1 MKLVQ
6 TFKSCVEGVREEKEA
21 ARRLNMQKAN
31 LRVSKE
37 DLNGADKRRILENFV
52 ENDNAL
58 SLLLDFISS
67 KHLQNPGSSQGQAS
81 MSGASSGYVGSSSP
95 GIAQHSM
102 RSGNFGSQIYNRQQS
117 LESQMNGYSQA
128 LNSNSVI

>member
-1 MKLVQ
+1 MKLVH

-21 ARRLNMQKAN
+21 ARRLNMQKSN
-31 LRVSKE
+31 LILSKE

-67 KHLQNPGSSQGQAS
+67 KHL
-81 MSGASSGYVGSSSP
+81 
-95 GIAQHSM
+95 
-102 RSGNFGSQIYNRQQS
+102 
-117 LESQMNGYSQA
+117 
-128 LNSNSVI
+128 

>member
-21 ARRLNMQKAN
+21 IRRVNMQKPN
-31 LRVSKE
+31 LMVSKE

-67 KHLQNPGSSQGQAS
+67 KHL
-81 MSGASSGYVGSSSP
+81 
-95 GIAQHSM
+95 
-102 RSGNFGSQIYNRQQS
+102 
-117 LESQMNGYSQA
+117 
-128 LNSNSVI
+128 